1 MTTATIQQNIRYGS
15 MNAPSAEQVKRFHE
29 GPARPANP
37 VHKKILIAEDDK
49 KIGAA
54 LEIRLEA
61 AGYEVLVLS
70 DGFRGYMRS
79 MTEQPDLIL
88 MDIFLPAGS
97 GLAVVQELRAAGLA
111 DIPIIFMTA
120 SKLKNLRARAEMLN
134 AAGFFEKPFDMEKML
149 ATISRVLQSNPSTTV
164 THPPACASN
173 ERITK

>member
-1 MTTATIQQNIRYGS
+1 

-29 GPARPANP
+29 GPARPP
-37 VHKKILIAEDDK
+37 TQSMKKILIAEDDK

-54 LEIRLEA
+54 LEIRLKA

-70 DGFRGYMRS
+70 DGFRSYMRS

-88 MDIFLPAGS
+88 MDIFLPIGS
-97 GLAVVQELRAAGLA
+97 GLAVVQELRGAGLA

-149 ATISRVLQSNPSTTV
+149 ATISRVLQSKPSTTV
-164 THPPACASN
+164 TRPTASALN
-173 ERITK
+173 EEITK